1 MFKVLQSWQDV
12 VKLWAVNQE
21 WDIMQHQHSVFLK
34 YRVSGSMWEML
45 NNNHIMNK
53 SLSLHVWLGGIYV
66 HQGVFVASLR
76 EYRKAGD
83 NLSITC

>member
-1 MFKVLQSWQDV
+1 
-12 VKLWAVNQE
+12 
-21 WDIMQHQHSVFLK
+21 
-34 YRVSGSMWEML
+34 MWEML
-45 NNNHIMNK
+45 NNDHIMNK

-66 HQGVFVASLR
+66 HQGVFMASLR